1 MLMTLTEV
9 QSTIVRTTLS
19 DYTYDIIVKQV
30 KAIYSE
36 SKQKQS
42 EEIVKVKVEDI
53 VINYWIERI

>member
-9 QSTIVRTTLS
+9 QSTIVRTTIS

>member
-1 MLMTLTEV
+1 MTLTEV

>member
-53 VINYWIERI
+53 VINYWIERT

>member
-1 MLMTLTEV
+1 MLRTLTEV

-53 VINYWIERI
+53 VINY

>member
-42 EEIVKVKVEDI
+42 EEIVNVKVEDI

>member
-1 MLMTLTEV
+1 MTLTEV
-9 QSTIVRTTLS
+9 QSPIVRTTIS

-42 EEIVKVKVEDI
+42 EEIVKVKVEDVI
-53 VINYWIERI
+53 INYWIERI

>member
-1 MLMTLTEV
+1 MTLTEV
-9 QSTIVRTTLS
+9 QSPIVRTTIS